1 MLSRGVVTMQR
12 CRATGST
19 VVKVAVVLSTYNA
32 PERLEPTL
40 LGYAAQSLRDFEMIV
55 ADDGSTSDTRD
66 LVRDIAVRSGM
77 PIRHVWQEDRGF
89 RKCRILNQ
97 AILSTHAEY
106 LIFSDGDCIPRRD
119 FVAQHAALARP
130 NRFLSGGYFKL
141 SAATSQ
147 RVTPAS
153 IAADDVTNVSW
164 LLRNGTT
171 KSHKLGKLRA
181 HGWHAALMNAIT
193 PTRPTWNGH
202 NSSGWRTDLLRVNG
216 FDERMAYW
224 AQDREFGERLVNA
237 GVRGIQIRYSA
248 ICVHLHHERPY
259 KTEASRERNR
269 GIRQETRRNHAAW
282 TAYGIVK
289 TSESQPH
296 DAARHRP
303 AADVAVNR
311 FQTAT

>member
-1 MLSRGVVTMQR
+1 M
-12 CRATGST
+12 
-19 VVKVAVVLSTYNA
+19 KIAVVLSTYNA
-32 PERLEPTL
+32 PQRLEPAL

-55 ADDGSTSDTRD
+55 ADDGSTSDTRE
-66 LVRDIAVRSGM
+66 LVKDIAVRSGM
-77 PIRHVWQEDRGF
+77 PIRHVWQEDLGF

-119 FVAQHAALARP
+119 FIAQHAALARP

-141 SAATSQ
+141 SAQTSG
-147 RVTPAS
+147 RVTPS
-153 IAADDVTNVSW
+153 TIAADEVTQVDW
-164 LLRNGTT
+164 LLRNGTPR
-171 KSHKLGKLRA
+171 SGKLGKLRA

-202 NSSGWRTDLLRVNG
+202 NSSGWRADLLRVNG

-237 GVRGIQIRYSA
+237 GTRGVQVRYSA

-259 KTEASRERNR
+259 KTEESRERNR
-269 GIRQETRRNHAAW
+269 GIRQETRRNRASW
-282 TAYGIVK
+282 TPDGILK
-289 TSESQPH
+289 TSAP
-296 DAARHRP
+296 DPRITAMHRP
-303 AADVAVNR
+303 AADVAINR
-311 FQTAT
+311 FQTAQ